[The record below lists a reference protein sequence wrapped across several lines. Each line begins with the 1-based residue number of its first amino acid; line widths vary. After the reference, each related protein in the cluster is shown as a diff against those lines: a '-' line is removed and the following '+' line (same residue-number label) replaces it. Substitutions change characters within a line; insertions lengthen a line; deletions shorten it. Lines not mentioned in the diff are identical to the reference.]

1 MSYTNAMDQVIP
13 NLWIGDLPSAL
24 DVDGLKNRNIR
35 SIVSA
40 MRGRVTLHDVSQMC
54 KSVHNLHDLIIV
66 YQAFNRH
73 QINIDDT
80 DEEDVLV
87 HFLPAIAFIQTEL
100 DNKRGVLV
108 HCHAGMSASLI
119 YIYRLVFLHLFICG
133 LKVEAQRLSPRTSCT
148 PFRRITRLLWTL
160 SERHGPA
167 LSECS
172 STVQFP
178 TS

>member
-108 HCHAGMSASLI
+108 HCHAGMSASFI
-119 YIYRLVFLHLFICG
+119 YISIG
-133 LKVEAQRLSPRTSCT
+133 LPTFVHMWVEGRSATIVAAYLMYSLQTDH
-148 PFRRITRLLWTL
+148 
-160 SERHGPA
+160 EAA
-167 LSECS
+167 LDLIRKARPSIE
-172 STVQFP
+172 
-178 TS
+178 